1 MKKKIIILTAFIFLL
16 TSCAPRYVI
25 KYDVPKSQNN
35 QTKIAKYKLGV
46 LLFNDERPKSE
57 TKRSAENRFPDDR
70 FEKSIPENLQNLIVQ
85 HFQARLGNEN
95 NVVALKYRS
104 NEISEELLNEF
115 NRNGINLVLAGNIQ
129 HYTVTM
135 KDDYF
140 ALRMVVAC
148 ILGLTFVG
156 MVFFPFIFIGN
167 VQDTVSID
175 FEKVTLF
182 DVNESKILYQSEYK
196 NEVQKDVPLLGS
208 TDEVIEFFAEN
219 TKVVIE
225 KMYNELEKS
234 AEHDF
239 PEQMSAEKTKKIIK
253 IKYN

>member
-57 TKRSAENRFPDDR
+57 TKVSSENRFPDHR

-85 HFQARLGNEN
+85 HFQAKLGNEG
-95 NVVALKYRS
+95 NVVSLKYRS

-129 HYTVTM
+129 HYTVTT
-135 KDDYF
+135 KDDF
-140 ALRMVVAC
+140 SALRMVVAG
-148 ILGLTFVG
+148 ILGFTFEPLPIVKTE
-156 MVFFPFIFIGN
+156 N
-167 VQDTVSID
+167 VV
-175 FEKVTLF
+175 
-182 DVNESKILYQSEYK
+182 
-196 NEVQKDVPLLGS
+196 
-208 TDEVIEFFAEN
+208 A
-219 TKVVIE
+219 
-225 KMYNELEKS
+225 
-234 AEHDF
+234 
-239 PEQMSAEKTKKIIK
+239 
-253 IKYN
+253 